1 MPKCAGFTTSDSVK
15 TKCQSSCTTRPGLN
29 HQYCWHHQD
38 QAKPINTTSG
48 NTLDSV
54 IVNENDTEQG
64 HSSDEKSPGDHC
76 FIDQINTTSDND
88 LTEKVAVLQAE
99 NTFLKNTIGEK
110 VDALQAENTFLKN
123 TIGDITSQIEALK
136 RTVKDL
142 ATEQNNKINADECRE
157 VIIDNVKFINDI
169 INDNLDM
176 RLSAMNLEIGID
188 IKRITKAT
196 DATDERLNTI
206 LNDQKKFNDYIKEST
221 EMKFTTILNSQST
234 FYDELLQRKRLI
246 APLYAKMDKEVQELL
261 QQNTEEVKQFTMDS
275 CAKLAEEVNERLQ
288 YIDEFSNG
296 VMDTLRAIRN

>member
-1 MPKCAGFTTSDSVK
+1 MPKCAGITSESVK
-15 TKCQSSCTTRPGLN
+15 CKNNCTTQAGLN
-29 HQYCWHHQD
+29 HQYCHQHQD

-48 NTLDSV
+48 NTPDSV

-64 HSSDEKSPGDHC
+64 HSSDEKSPCDHC

-142 ATEQNNKINADECRE
+142 ATEQNNMINADECRE
-157 VIIDNVKFINDI
+157 VIIDIFNI
-169 INDNLDM
+169 INDNLTM
-176 RLSAMNLEIGID
+176 RLSAMNHEIDID
-188 IKRITKAT
+188 IKRITK
-196 DATDERLNTI
+196 ATDERLNTI

-221 EMKFTTILNSQST
+221 EMRFTTILNSQST
-234 FYDELLQRKRLI
+234 FYDELLQQNTNECKRLI
-246 APLYAKMDKEVQELL
+246 APLYAKMDKEVKELL